1 MEAGIFDIS
10 SLVSNASM
18 KELRKMPKLGE
29 IITIYNDKTSCQR
42 WKLGKIV
49 RLLPGKDNLLRAAQL
64 QTVVNSGNSITVKRP
79 IQHLIPLEDDEKL
92 ALASDEETQ
101 NKVADNVAIT
111 TIRDEEVLKVIQ

>member
-29 IITIYNDKTSCQR
+29 IITIYNDKTSRQR

-64 QTVVNSGNSITVKRP
+64 QTVANSGNSITVKRP

-111 TIRDEEVLKVIQ
+111 TIRDKEVLEVIQ